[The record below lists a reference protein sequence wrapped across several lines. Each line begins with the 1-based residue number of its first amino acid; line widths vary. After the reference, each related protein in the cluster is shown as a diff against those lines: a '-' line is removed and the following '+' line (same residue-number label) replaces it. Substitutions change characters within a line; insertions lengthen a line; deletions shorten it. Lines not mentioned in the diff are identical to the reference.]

1 MLKILLP
8 IAKHLERLLS
18 NGLLARCSVC
28 SVFMVHH
35 EYFFPARHS
44 NQRTEIKKYV
54 RKMQV
59 KFATRTGQLLGMT
72 CYSWRKEKT
81 GNLNKV
87 ERGGGLK
94 SNHCHWLWKMISWWT
109 SCKRTISGKLWNSE
123 TSRDFLSLSF
133 WGRNSWMYL
142 QRRGWGGVVDPLG
155 WKVAEWSFT
164 YSPLVYR
171 ILFMVL

>member
-18 NGLLARCSVC
+18 NGLLARCSAC

-94 SNHCHWLWKMISWWT
+94 CNIAIGCGKWYHGEQVAKGQFQANYETQKLAEIFYHFH
-109 SCKRTISGKLWNSE
+109 SGVGTPECIFS
-123 TSRDFLSLSF
+123 
-133 WGRNSWMYL
+133 
-142 QRRGWGGVVDPLG
+142 GGG
-155 WKVAEWSFT
+155 GGG
-164 YSPLVYR
+164 
-171 ILFMVL
+171 